1 MFHLRQRIETQ
12 LAVRTL
18 FLTTGGFLLS
28 GGGLRSVFG
37 TGRDITAGGRL
48 FCGRLGLGKQ
58 RTHLKQMLL
67 LWIRNVPLA
76 ARTIHPA
83 AKHTQFVERLLM
95 LFAKLIEIRG
105 RAAQNLLN
113 IAAPLLLF
121 CVAAFHLGKQSL
133 LLCHQS
139 MAFCKVAGEGIGFGH
154 ESRIATRESAGRT
167 THRPTETRDEL
178 VCIHSQHHTRRAD
191 YVAHAEPWHQ
201 VSRLI
206 FLEGFSN
213 SFAWFQQRRTGRS
226 SMRKSG
232 PFTDIA

>member
-37 TGRDITAGGRL
+37 TGRTVTAGGRL

-76 ARTIHPA
+76 PRTIHPA
-83 AKHTQFVERLLM
+83 AKHTEFVERLLM

-121 CVAAFHLGKQSL
+121 CVPLVLFSVAAFHLGKQSL
-133 LLCHQS
+133 LLCQQS
-139 MAFCKVAGEGIGFGH
+139 MAFCKVAGEGKQFGH
-154 ESRIATRESAGRT
+154 SHECNART
-167 THRPTETRDEL
+167 IGTNNT
-178 VCIHSQHHTRRAD
+178 QAD
-191 YVAHAEPWHQ
+191 
-201 VSRLI
+201 
-206 FLEGFSN
+206 
-213 SFAWFQQRRTGRS
+213 
-226 SMRKSG
+226 
-232 PFTDIA
+232 